1 MTHQATISS
10 SSEKCLRVPKTESY
24 TLSRICF
31 EMTRQATMP
40 TSKARRDFVL
50 QMNNTLGEWALPNAW
65 QSFHEFFQNFPA
77 FQKINKK

>member
-1 MTHQATISS
+1 
-10 SSEKCLRVPKTESY
+10 
-24 TLSRICF
+24 
-31 EMTRQATMP
+31 MTRQATMP